1 MKNGYG
7 NKVLMLKAM
16 ADETR
21 LRIVEMLTGGEL
33 CACKI
38 LEHFHITQP
47 TLSYHMKIL
56 CESGIVVG
64 RREGAW
70 MRYSLNLDN
79 LSELNEFFN
88 SITTQK
94 MFQPQ
99 GDCCIDHPEARI

>member
-1 MKNGYG
+1 MKNNYR
-7 NKVLMLKAM
+7 NKVLMLKAL
-16 ADETR
+16 ADDTR
-21 LRIVEMLTGGEL
+21 LRIAEMLTGGEL

-56 CESGIVVG
+56 CESGIVIG

-79 LSELNEFFN
+79 LSELNEFFKN
-88 SITTQK
+88 ICTQK
-94 MFQPQ
+94 TYQPA
-99 GDCCIDHPEARI
+99 GDRCMNNPEARI